1 MKSEKSQSL
10 QAGHPGKPAVLI
22 QSKSRG
28 LITKGIDDINPSLR
42 TQDAMRCPNSSNEP
56 EKKKK
61 KKKVKIFFQHT
72 FVLFKPSKDWMIPTY
87 PRKGNLL
94 S

>member
-1 MKSEKSQSL
+1 MPHMIMKSEKSQSL
-10 QAGHPGKPAVLI
+10 QAGHPGKTAVLI

-61 KKKVKIFFQHT
+61 KKKKRG
-72 FVLFKPSKDWMIPTY
+72 KKNP
-87 PRKGNLL
+87 
-94 S
+94 